1 MPATTFEWLKLVHV
15 SCAVLSISG
24 FALRGYWMLTTNA
37 LLQRPLARVLP
48 HCIDTLLL
56 GSAVGMLLI
65 WQVSPLAVDW
75 LGAKV
80 LALLVYIGLG
90 MVALRFGRTGRV
102 RLAAYLGALVTA
114 AFIVAAAY
122 SKSPWGWLAAL
133 TG

>member
-24 FALRGYWMLTTNA
+24 FALRGYWMLTTNP
-37 LLQRPLARVLP
+37 LLQRRLARVLP

-56 GSAVGMLLI
+56 ASAVGMLLI